1 MLLDLNM
8 NAWYNWILC
17 VFLLILGIFFLVK
30 FSDIFVGGSA
40 SLAKKLHISPMIIG
54 LTVVAFGTS
63 CPELAVSVILFLVLL
78 KVETLMLRWEIL

>member
-54 LTVVAFGTS
+54 LQ
-63 CPELAVSVILFLVLL
+63 
-78 KVETLMLRWEIL
+78 